1 MTRSDRENPD
11 IFIGDLYGEVQL
23 SEVAH
28 KGRGSVW
35 PGLFLCSTAAG
46 AAAWIAEHY
55 SFPVILLGL
64 LVGLALGFAARNPET
79 HRGLDLASGTFLRIG
94 IVLLGFKVST
104 DQITMIGAPGFLS
117 LLAVMAMTLI
127 AGLLAAR
134 LVGQSP
140 GVGLIAGGATAI
152 CGASAALALYAVV
165 GSKRLSQAQ
174 FTMTL
179 VGVSIASALAMT
191 LYPVLASELALSDK
205 KAGFLIGA
213 SIHDVAQAI
222 GGGYAFSD
230 SAGEIAT
237 VVKLTRVAL
246 LAPLVFIAG
255 VLLSRSDDVDRS
267 VWSRLAVPWF
277 VVLFILVAGI
287 NSIWPM
293 PRDLADTAL
302 TGAKGLLLLAVTA
315 TAMRA
320 RLDLLQSLG
329 WRASVPIA
337 AATAI
342 SFASALLA
350 SLIFV

>member
-1 MTRSDRENPD
+1 MTRSDRKNLD
-11 IFIGDLYGEVQL
+11 IFIGDLYGEVHL

-28 KGRGSVW
+28 RGRGSVW
-35 PGLFLCSTAAG
+35 PGLLLCSTAAG

-55 SFPVILLGL
+55 GFPVILLGL

-79 HRGLDLASGTFLRIG
+79 HRGLDLASGTFLRVG

-104 DQITMIGAPGFLS
+104 DQIAMIGVPGFLS
-117 LLAVMAMTLI
+117 ILSVMAMTLI

-134 LVGQSP
+134 IVGQSQS
-140 GVGLIAGGATAI
+140 VGLIAGGATAI

-179 VGVSIASALAMT
+179 VGISIASALAMT
-191 LYPVLASELALSDK
+191 VYPVLASELALSDK
-205 KAGFLIGA
+205 QAGFLIGA

-246 LAPLVFIAG
+246 LAPLVFVAG
-255 VLLSRSDDVDRS
+255 VLLSHSDGADRS
-267 VWSRLAVPWF
+267 AWSRLAVPWF
-277 VVLFILVAGI
+277 VALFALVAGI
-287 NSIWPM
+287 NSAWPV
-293 PRDLADTAL
+293 PSAFAESAL

-329 WRASVPIA
+329 WRASVPII
-337 AATAI
+337 AATG
-342 SFASALLA
+342 ASLVTAFLA
-350 SLIFV
+350 SVLAV